1 MQLKYKPGIV
11 FLILILALQVPA
23 FNQVTVTGPTC
34 INPRTMYQYVITGP
48 WDSVSTMQICL
59 TGGVVAGSA
68 ITCTQTGPPQASV
81 MVSWNGGIKGTLQ
94 VHSSKGNA
102 SISIVLTDTLTGGA
116 IADTTKAQRIGYL
129 ALPSI
134 VHCPPSTGGSCTP
147 NYSYQWQ
154 QSLDM
159 VAWTNI
165 TGATLQN
172 LVMTQTLKQTTFVRR
187 KVTETS
193 SNTVAY
199 SNAALVDV
207 GAPAPS
213 AVAL

>member
-1 MQLKYKPGIV
+1 MIKKIRLLFPLV
-11 FLILILALQVPA
+11 ILAIAGFQGHA
-23 FNQVTVTGPTC
+23 QVTITGPTC
-34 INPRTMYQYVITGP
+34 INPRTTYQYVITGP

-68 ITCTQTGPPQASV
+68 ITCTPFAAPQASV
-81 MVSWNGGIKGTLQ
+81 MVSWNGGINGTLQ

-102 SISIVLTDTLTGGA
+102 TIAIVLTDTLTGGT

-129 ALPSI
+129 SIPSI
-134 VHCPPSTGGSCTP
+134 VLCPVSTGGSCTP

-154 QSLDM
+154 QSLDL
-159 VAWTNI
+159 VEWSDI
-165 TGATLQN
+165 PGASLQN
-172 LVMTQTLKQTTFVRR
+172 LVMTQKLIQTTFVRR

-193 SNTVAY
+193 SNTIAY